1 MKRIGVMALLLAFL
15 MPAFAIDVAE
25 FEKDLTVH
33 KLDNGLTFLIY
44 ERHDAPVVSFHTY
57 VNVGSANE
65 QTGITGISHM
75 LEHMAFKGTTTVGT
89 KDLEKELAVMKKIDA
104 AFLKLY
110 AMEDGGA
117 AKEDIETLK
126 AEIQKLQEEAESY
139 AQIGEFDQVI
149 SRNGSPDLNAFTGA
163 DATQYHF
170 SLPSNK
176 VELWCFLESERY
188 FHPVFRQFYKE
199 RDVVAEERR
208 MRTESNPIGKM
219 IEQFQ
224 LMAFTYHPY
233 HIPTIGAMSD
243 IQRYTRAKVSAHFK
257 KYYNPQNMTISIVGD
272 VDPET
277 LIPMLETYFGR
288 MPAGEK
294 APEIVTVEPK
304 QTVSREMIM
313 EENSQPL
320 YVVGYHRPAESHPD
334 HAVFEAIGGIIGSG
348 RSSRLYK
355 RLVKED
361 KAAAYVGALNGY
373 PGTKFPNLFLLL
385 GIPTPDHDLTD
396 LSTIIDEE
404 VERLK
409 TELVSE
415 EELKK
420 VKTQAKASLIYQ
432 LDSNMGIAQ
441 LLANYQVKRGDWRA
455 LFDDVKAI
463 EAVTAEDVKRVANDY
478 LRSDNRNI
486 ARLLPKSGQEQ

>member
-1 MKRIGVMALLLAFL
+1 MKRIGVMAMLLAFL
-15 MPAFAIDVAE
+15 MPAAAIDVAE
-25 FEKDLTVH
+25 FEKNLTVH

-57 VNVGSANE
+57 VNVGSVNE
-65 QTGITGISHM
+65 ESGITGISHM

-89 KDLEKELAVMKKIDA
+89 KDLEKELAVMKQIDA

-117 AKEDIETLK
+117 AKEDIAALQ
-126 AEIQKLQEEAESY
+126 AEIKKLQEEAETY
-139 AQIGEFDQVI
+139 AQIGEFDEVI
-149 SRNGSPDLNAFTGA
+149 SRNGSPDLNAFTNS
-163 DATQYHF
+163 DSTQYHF
-170 SLPSNK
+170 SLPANK

-243 IQRYTRAKVSAHFK
+243 IQRYTRAKLGDYFK

-272 VDPET
+272 VEPET

-288 MPAGEK
+288 IPAGEK

-304 QTVSREMIM
+304 QTVSREMVM

-355 RLVKED
+355 RLVKEE

-373 PGTKFPNLFLLL
+373 PGTKFPCLFLLL
-385 GIPTPDHDLTD
+385 GIPTPDHDLAD

-409 TELVSE
+409 TELVSA
-415 EELKK
+415 EELNKI
-420 VKTQAKASLIYQ
+420 KTQAKASLIYQ

-455 LFDDVKAI
+455 LFDEVKAI

-478 LRSDNRNI
+478 LRADNRNI